1 LTPPRHHPPE
11 TLLLE
16 YATGA
21 LREAQALAVATHLAY
36 CPACRRQAERLDELG
51 GALIDTLP
59 PEPLPPDALSAL
71 IARLDEEA
79 PAPPVPKPP
88 ASVASAGPLGGL
100 AVPEPLRGYLAGL
113 PEPATWVSLGD
124 GISALDLG
132 LGKAPVVAE
141 ILKMAPG
148 STLPVHRHSD
158 QELILTVQGS
168 FSEEAGPHSAKGG
181 VYTVGDLGEFEGG
194 STHTVVAGADGCVCY
209 RVLAGPV
216 ERLGIPI

>member
-1 LTPPRHHPPE
+1 M
-11 TLLLE
+11 
-16 YATGA
+16 
-21 LREAQALAVATHLAY
+21 
-36 CPACRRQAERLDELG
+36 
-51 GALIDTLP
+51 DTLP

-79 PAPPVPKPP
+79 PPAPKPP
-88 ASVASAGPLGGL
+88 ACAASAGLLGGL
-100 AVPEPLRGYLAGL
+100 AVPEPLRGYLARL
-113 PEPATWVSLGD
+113 PEPATWVSLAD
-124 GISALDLG
+124 GVSALHLG

-148 STLPVHRHSD
+148 SALPVHRHSD
-158 QELILTVQGS
+158 QELILTIQGS

-181 VYTVGDLGEFEGG
+181 VYTVGDLGEFECG
-194 STHTVVAGADGCVCY
+194 STHTVVAGAEGCVCY

>member
-21 LREAQALAVATHLAY
+21 LREAQALAVATHMAY

-51 GALIDTLP
+51 GALLDTLP
-59 PEPLPPDALSAL
+59 PEPLPSDALSAL
-71 IARLDEEA
+71 ISRLDEAQEP
-79 PAPPVPKPP
+79 PAPNPPVR
-88 ASVASAGPLGGL
+88 VASASPLGGL

-113 PEPATWVSLGD
+113 PQPATWVSLSD
-124 GISALDLG
+124 GVSALHLG
-132 LGKAPVVAE
+132 LGNAPVVAE

-181 VYTVGDLGEFEGG
+181 VYTVGDLGEFEEG
-194 STHTVVAGADGCVCY
+194 STHAVVAGADGCVCY

-216 ERLGIPI
+216 ERLGIPT